1 MLIYLLEYANNLM
14 SSSASFR
21 KTTLIDGIMA
31 SVIAAS
37 AVDRGFESRS
47 GQTKHYKIG
56 MFVFLIFWLG
66 EGYYSYYFYK
76 KTYDHVYIY
85 MLYIRVCP

>member
-56 MFVFLIFWLG
+56 SCCFLAKHVALRRKSKDWFTRNWLG
-66 EGYYSYYFYK
+66 IKY
-76 KTYDHVYIY
+76 
-85 MLYIRVCP
+85 